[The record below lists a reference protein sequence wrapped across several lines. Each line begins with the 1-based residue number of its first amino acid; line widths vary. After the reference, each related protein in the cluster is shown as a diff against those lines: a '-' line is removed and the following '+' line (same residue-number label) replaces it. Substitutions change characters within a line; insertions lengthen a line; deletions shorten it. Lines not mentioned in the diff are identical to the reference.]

1 MYLSRVEMTGFKSF
15 ADKTVI
21 EFNEGMTAVVG
32 PNGSG
37 KSNLSEAIR
46 WVLGEQSAKSLRG
59 NRMEDVI
66 FNGTQARKPVN
77 IAKVT
82 LVLNNEDRYL
92 DYDFSEISITRSYN
106 RNGDSQYL
114 INNEQV
120 RLRDIVDLLL
130 DSGLGKNSFSIIS
143 QGQVEQI
150 FLSKPEER
158 RTIFEEAAGVQK
170 YQYRKTEAERRL
182 DKSSDNLSR
191 VKDIIH
197 ELELQLNPLRKQRET
212 ALLYTSK
219 KEELK
224 ELEVSLYTQQIED
237 YQTGWEELE
246 EQLKN
251 IDVTINN
258 LITQNETLSNEID
271 ASKNKQNL
279 LINAI
284 DQNSD
289 TYQKLTSQI
298 EKLKAQQQMIEKDIQ
313 YSETEQADKANI
325 YEEQVAEKTR
335 LDQDI
340 TKYTKQL
347 QTFDT
352 DLKALM
358 TDLKAVNKDIQISQG
373 LNANQQDELRN
384 EMLEYYQLEAKSNN
398 EIQQQKA
405 VLERQ
410 RARKDQAVEKM
421 NSTSKELKKLEVE
434 AKESEEELEAFT
446 GSQSEQR
453 TLLQELTENN
463 EKLSNQRDELRQ
475 LLFNQERQTQ
485 TIETRL
491 NSLKQMHDNYTG
503 YYAGVR
509 AVMQQAQRLNGIEG
523 TVADLLNVK
532 ETYQLAID
540 TALGGSMQHIVVAND
555 QAAREAVNYLK
566 QQRAGRA
573 TFLPRPNIKP
583 RQIQSFK
590 LFQAQE
596 MQGFIAVASELV
608 SYDAKN
614 ENIVQNLLGNTIVA
628 QTLVDAQSI
637 ARALGH
643 SVKIVTLE
651 GDVLMPGGSLTGGQ
665 QKQRQQSMLSRQ
677 NEIKQASE
685 AYEKHREQLKNI
697 ELDWEKVSKELANNE
712 QQLKEQRQQVNQT
725 EGIYQRLF
733 QSSQNAKQAYK
744 QANNQMIILKD
755 SIREFDEELD
765 EARNTIE
772 LAERNLVKAKSSIE
786 ELNRILEQHNLDED
800 ARQKKL
806 AELEEFRQDKSTK
819 KAVMDVEIKQLK
831 QTLSDLKNQYEVV
844 NNWITNY
851 ESSKTFGLS
860 SIEEL
865 QEKLEETLDDIAKLE
880 KESESLQKQ
889 IQADRQNRQD
899 LSETINEKESLL
911 NKSQAESQR
920 SFQTQAKLQA
930 QIEKNQALIDNHLNH
945 LNHEYQ
951 LTFEMAKKIAKPI
964 ESTAETNKVV
974 KELRQ
979 FINNLGPINL
989 QAIEDYDEL
998 NERYELLVEQE
1009 EDLLTAMG
1017 QLKDTMDEMDVEVTR
1032 RFSAT
1037 FKLINEK
1044 FQQTFRRLFGGGE
1057 ASLELTNPKDVL
1069 TTGVDIVAQ
1078 PPGKKKQNL
1087 ALLSGGER
1095 ALTAI
1100 ALLFA
1105 ILEVKPVPFVIL
1117 DEVEAA
1123 LDDANVYRYGEYI
1136 KEFRE
1141 QTQFIVI
1148 THRKGTMESADRLYG
1163 VTMERSGISKLASVK
1178 LSEAE
1183 EALSE

>member
-712 QQLKEQRQQVNQT
+712 QQL
-725 EGIYQRLF
+725 
-733 QSSQNAKQAYK
+733 
-744 QANNQMIILKD
+744 
-755 SIREFDEELD
+755 
-765 EARNTIE
+765 
-772 LAERNLVKAKSSIE
+772 
-786 ELNRILEQHNLDED
+786 
-800 ARQKKL
+800 
-806 AELEEFRQDKSTK
+806 
-819 KAVMDVEIKQLK
+819 
-831 QTLSDLKNQYEVV
+831 
-844 NNWITNY
+844 
-851 ESSKTFGLS
+851 
-860 SIEEL
+860 
-865 QEKLEETLDDIAKLE
+865 
-880 KESESLQKQ
+880 
-889 IQADRQNRQD
+889 
-899 LSETINEKESLL
+899 
-911 NKSQAESQR
+911 
-920 SFQTQAKLQA
+920 
-930 QIEKNQALIDNHLNH
+930 
-945 LNHEYQ
+945 
-951 LTFEMAKKIAKPI
+951 
-964 ESTAETNKVV
+964 
-974 KELRQ
+974 
-979 FINNLGPINL
+979 
-989 QAIEDYDEL
+989 
-998 NERYELLVEQE
+998 
-1009 EDLLTAMG
+1009 
-1017 QLKDTMDEMDVEVTR
+1017 
-1032 RFSAT
+1032 
-1037 FKLINEK
+1037 
-1044 FQQTFRRLFGGGE
+1044 
-1057 ASLELTNPKDVL
+1057 
-1069 TTGVDIVAQ
+1069 
-1078 PPGKKKQNL
+1078 
-1087 ALLSGGER
+1087 
-1095 ALTAI
+1095 
-1100 ALLFA
+1100 
-1105 ILEVKPVPFVIL
+1105 
-1117 DEVEAA
+1117 
-1123 LDDANVYRYGEYI
+1123 
-1136 KEFRE
+1136 
-1141 QTQFIVI
+1141 
-1148 THRKGTMESADRLYG
+1148 
-1163 VTMERSGISKLASVK
+1163 
-1178 LSEAE
+1178 
-1183 EALSE
+1183 

>member
-1 MYLSRVEMTGFKSF
+1 
-15 ADKTVI
+15 
-21 EFNEGMTAVVG
+21 
-32 PNGSG
+32 
-37 KSNLSEAIR
+37 
-46 WVLGEQSAKSLRG
+46 
-59 NRMEDVI
+59 
-66 FNGTQARKPVN
+66 
-77 IAKVT
+77 
-82 LVLNNEDRYL
+82 
-92 DYDFSEISITRSYN
+92 
-106 RNGDSQYL
+106 
-114 INNEQV
+114 
-120 RLRDIVDLLL
+120 
-130 DSGLGKNSFSIIS
+130 
-143 QGQVEQI
+143 
-150 FLSKPEER
+150 
-158 RTIFEEAAGVQK
+158 
-170 YQYRKTEAERRL
+170 
-182 DKSSDNLSR
+182 
-191 VKDIIH
+191 
-197 ELELQLNPLRKQRET
+197 
-212 ALLYTSK
+212 
-219 KEELK
+219 
-224 ELEVSLYTQQIED
+224 VSLYTQQIED

-665 QKQRQQSMLSRQ
+665 QKQ
-677 NEIKQASE
+677 
-685 AYEKHREQLKNI
+685 
-697 ELDWEKVSKELANNE
+697 
-712 QQLKEQRQQVNQT
+712 
-725 EGIYQRLF
+725 
-733 QSSQNAKQAYK
+733 
-744 QANNQMIILKD
+744 
-755 SIREFDEELD
+755 
-765 EARNTIE
+765 
-772 LAERNLVKAKSSIE
+772 
-786 ELNRILEQHNLDED
+786 
-800 ARQKKL
+800 
-806 AELEEFRQDKSTK
+806 
-819 KAVMDVEIKQLK
+819 
-831 QTLSDLKNQYEVV
+831 
-844 NNWITNY
+844 
-851 ESSKTFGLS
+851 
-860 SIEEL
+860 
-865 QEKLEETLDDIAKLE
+865 
-880 KESESLQKQ
+880 
-889 IQADRQNRQD
+889 
-899 LSETINEKESLL
+899 
-911 NKSQAESQR
+911 
-920 SFQTQAKLQA
+920 
-930 QIEKNQALIDNHLNH
+930 
-945 LNHEYQ
+945 
-951 LTFEMAKKIAKPI
+951 
-964 ESTAETNKVV
+964 
-974 KELRQ
+974 
-979 FINNLGPINL
+979 
-989 QAIEDYDEL
+989 
-998 NERYELLVEQE
+998 
-1009 EDLLTAMG
+1009 
-1017 QLKDTMDEMDVEVTR
+1017 
-1032 RFSAT
+1032 
-1037 FKLINEK
+1037 
-1044 FQQTFRRLFGGGE
+1044 
-1057 ASLELTNPKDVL
+1057 
-1069 TTGVDIVAQ
+1069 
-1078 PPGKKKQNL
+1078 
-1087 ALLSGGER
+1087 
-1095 ALTAI
+1095 
-1100 ALLFA
+1100 
-1105 ILEVKPVPFVIL
+1105 
-1117 DEVEAA
+1117 
-1123 LDDANVYRYGEYI
+1123 
-1136 KEFRE
+1136 
-1141 QTQFIVI
+1141 
-1148 THRKGTMESADRLYG
+1148 
-1163 VTMERSGISKLASVK
+1163 
-1178 LSEAE
+1178 
-1183 EALSE
+1183 

>member
-251 IDVTINN
+251 IDVTLNN

-271 ASKNKQNL
+271 ASKNKQNQ

-298 EKLKAQQQMIEKDIQ
+298 EKLRAQQQMIEKDIH

-340 TKYTKQL
+340 TEYTKQL

-358 TDLKAVNKDIQISQG
+358 TELKEVNKDIQISQG

-405 VLERQ
+405 ILERQ

-421 NSTSKELKKLEVE
+421 NSTSKELTKLEVE
-434 AKESEEELEAFT
+434 AKEAEEELEAFT

-453 TLLQELTENN
+453 TLLQELSENN

-608 SYDAKN
+608 SYDAQN
-614 ENIVQNLLGNTIVA
+614 ENIVQNILGNTIVA

-685 AYEKHREQLKNI
+685 AYETYREQLKNI
-697 ELDWEKVSKELANNE
+697 EQDWEKVSSELAHND

-733 QSSQNAKQAYK
+733 QTSQNAKQAYK

-772 LAERNLVKAKSSIE
+772 QAEQNLVKAKSSIE

-806 AELEEFRQDKSTK
+806 AELEELRQDKSTQ

-889 IQADRQNRQD
+889 IQVDRQNRQE

-930 QIEKNQALIDNHLNH
+930 QIEKNQA
-945 LNHEYQ
+945 
-951 LTFEMAKKIAKPI
+951 
-964 ESTAETNKVV
+964 
-974 KELRQ
+974 
-979 FINNLGPINL
+979 
-989 QAIEDYDEL
+989 
-998 NERYELLVEQE
+998 
-1009 EDLLTAMG
+1009 
-1017 QLKDTMDEMDVEVTR
+1017 
-1032 RFSAT
+1032 
-1037 FKLINEK
+1037 
-1044 FQQTFRRLFGGGE
+1044 
-1057 ASLELTNPKDVL
+1057 
-1069 TTGVDIVAQ
+1069 
-1078 PPGKKKQNL
+1078 
-1087 ALLSGGER
+1087 
-1095 ALTAI
+1095 
-1100 ALLFA
+1100 
-1105 ILEVKPVPFVIL
+1105 
-1117 DEVEAA
+1117 
-1123 LDDANVYRYGEYI
+1123 
-1136 KEFRE
+1136 
-1141 QTQFIVI
+1141 
-1148 THRKGTMESADRLYG
+1148 
-1163 VTMERSGISKLASVK
+1163 
-1178 LSEAE
+1178 
-1183 EALSE
+1183 

>member
-1 MYLSRVEMTGFKSF
+1 MTGFKSF

-251 IDVTINN
+251 IDVTLNN

-271 ASKNKQNL
+271 ASKNKQNQ

-298 EKLKAQQQMIEKDIQ
+298 EKLRAQQQMIEKDIH

-340 TKYTKQL
+340 TEYTKQL

-358 TDLKAVNKDIQISQG
+358 TELKEVNKDIQISQG

-405 VLERQ
+405 ILERQ

-421 NSTSKELKKLEVE
+421 NSTSKELTKLEVE
-434 AKESEEELEAFT
+434 AKEAEEELEAFT

-453 TLLQELTENN
+453 TLLQELSENN

-608 SYDAKN
+608 SYDAQN
-614 ENIVQNLLGNTIVA
+614 ENIVQNILGNTIVA

-685 AYEKHREQLKNI
+685 AYETYREQLKNI
-697 ELDWEKVSKELANNE
+697 EQDWEKVSSELAHND

-733 QSSQNAKQAYK
+733 QTSQNAKQAYK

-772 LAERNLVKAKSSIE
+772 QAEQNLVKAKSSIE

-806 AELEEFRQDKSTK
+806 AELEELRQDKSTQ

-889 IQADRQNRQD
+889 IQVDRQNRQE

-930 QIEKNQALIDNHLNH
+930 QIEKNQA
-945 LNHEYQ
+945 
-951 LTFEMAKKIAKPI
+951 
-964 ESTAETNKVV
+964 
-974 KELRQ
+974 
-979 FINNLGPINL
+979 
-989 QAIEDYDEL
+989 
-998 NERYELLVEQE
+998 
-1009 EDLLTAMG
+1009 
-1017 QLKDTMDEMDVEVTR
+1017 
-1032 RFSAT
+1032 
-1037 FKLINEK
+1037 
-1044 FQQTFRRLFGGGE
+1044 
-1057 ASLELTNPKDVL
+1057 
-1069 TTGVDIVAQ
+1069 
-1078 PPGKKKQNL
+1078 
-1087 ALLSGGER
+1087 
-1095 ALTAI
+1095 
-1100 ALLFA
+1100 
-1105 ILEVKPVPFVIL
+1105 
-1117 DEVEAA
+1117 
-1123 LDDANVYRYGEYI
+1123 
-1136 KEFRE
+1136 
-1141 QTQFIVI
+1141 
-1148 THRKGTMESADRLYG
+1148 
-1163 VTMERSGISKLASVK
+1163 
-1178 LSEAE
+1178 
-1183 EALSE
+1183 